1 MANQAIAFAATVAF
15 ALSLA
20 SCATKPASVPEDI
33 FATLGGG
40 ASAYFSFPLTGNREL
55 ASLFALSVGETSLT
69 DALDRTDIVQGAA
82 FSDGEIRI
90 VARGNYPRSLS
101 GFAFPRS
108 KGWKKTT
115 VKGTGSWYSRDIVD
129 AAIPQSGL
137 ACVVRRK
144 AAEPADGLMTDSRLG
159 DAQQGRTSRGIEA
172 VLGGLR
178 NPSIAPFPGDFAAL
192 ANDGANDGGIFL
204 LVNDAAPWVTL
215 MLGPDVALPVE
226 YALMSAFPEPVER
239 ATVSDDG
246 PLYSVSVSVTAKD
259 ARTARAMLTILRL
272 AFPQYQVGAFERE
285 IRVEGV
291 TVTAAALVD
300 FARNLYF

>member
-1 MANQAIAFAATVAF
+1 MRRNRAGLTRPAIAFAVAVAF

-20 SCATKPASVPEDI
+20 SCATKPASLPEDI

-40 ASAYFSFPLTGNREL
+40 ASAYFSFSLAGNREL
-55 ASLFALSVGETSLT
+55 ASLFARSVGETSLT

-101 GFAFPRS
+101 CFAFPRS

-115 VKGTGSWYSRDIVD
+115 VQATGSWYSRGVVD
-129 AAIPQSGL
+129 AAIPRNGL

-144 AAEPADGLMTDSRLG
+144 AAEKADL
-159 DAQQGRTSRGIEA
+159 QQGSGSRGIET

-178 NPSIAPFPGDFAAL
+178 NSSIAPLPGDFTAL
-192 ANDGANDGGIFL
+192 ANDGAKDGGIYL
-204 LVNDAAPWVTL
+204 LVNDAAPWVSL
-215 MLGPDVALPVE
+215 MLGPDVTLPVE
-226 YALMSAFPEPVER
+226 YALMSAFPTPADR
-239 ATVSDDG
+239 ATVPDDG
-246 PLYSVSVSVTAKD
+246 PLYSVSIAVTAKD
-259 ARTARAMLTILRL
+259 ARSARAMLTILRL

-291 TVTAAALVD
+291 SVTAAALVD